1 MNKKELANSILD
13 FIKNSAPSLLLIA
26 LLIAIIILNYNF
38 YERINRGIIPM
49 EFTNYSFIDRLS
61 TTWLVLTVK
70 QKQKI
75 KSDFETDLGSAPPL
89 SLLHNH
95 HHQEMNPDSS
105 ELQVVTKEGKCLV
118 CGKVFANSQN
128 ARRHAREIHLESTSE
143 YKCHICGS
151 TYGRNRAYKEHM
163 GKVHGL
169 YRKMPRLQS

>member
-1 MNKKELANSILD
+1 MAVQIHVAFVAKPICITVRPKGISMRFMLHTD
-13 FIKNSAPSLLLIA
+13 CKNSNAGFVA
-26 LLIAIIILNYNF
+26 
-38 YERINRGIIPM
+38 R
-49 EFTNYSFIDRLS
+49 FTPVSDRLS

-169 YRKMPRLQS
+169 YRKLIPRLQNSSH